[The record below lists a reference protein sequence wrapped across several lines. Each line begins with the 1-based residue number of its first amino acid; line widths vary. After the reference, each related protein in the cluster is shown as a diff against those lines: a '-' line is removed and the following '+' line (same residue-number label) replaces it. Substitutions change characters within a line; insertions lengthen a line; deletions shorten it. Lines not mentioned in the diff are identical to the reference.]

1 MKKKKRRKRRK
12 NIKRNQK
19 RGGKKRRRKGIKL
32 RVKKKKR
39 PKKNPLLCLE
49 TSDLK
54 KSLKYRLRNFSSE
67 EMYSQKKERDLLL
80 ALVIGET

>member
-32 RVKKKKR
+32 RVKKKR